1 MAVNKDK
8 TKKTTIKKETD
19 LQVSTELERLLRDM
33 NRPDME
39 KLQLFTQM
47 LRTNSLLK
55 KAIINHK

>member
-1 MAVNKDK
+1 MAVNKGK